1 MREWKKLKLVTDGMI
16 KRRKKRYYEKECSKL
31 QAHGAHTVPYKALK
45 SLSVAERP
53 PSFDPSKLKPE
64 LSESELV
71 EDLAGYFGRIS
82 EEFTP
87 LDRASLPHTYDRPVV
102 PLTQDYIRE
111 RLIQMNKPKL
121 SVSIDP
127 LSNLVNI
134 HADIFSG
141 PLTFIINAVRNG
153 AAWPSL
159 WAEEEVSIIPKSSNV
174 TDYSGCRNISCTS
187 VFSKLCESFMLED
200 LADEVTLRGPQF
212 GGMKGSGPPHL
223 LIELLTNMMEQLD
236 DNRAAV
242 TTI

>member
-1 MREWKKLKLVTDGMI
+1 M
-16 KRRKKRYYEKECSKL
+16 C
-31 QAHGAHTVPYKALK
+31 
-45 SLSVAERP
+45 
-53 PSFDPSKLKPE
+53 
-64 LSESELV
+64 
-71 EDLAGYFGRIS
+71 
-82 EEFTP
+82 
-87 LDRASLPHTYDRPVV
+87 
-102 PLTQDYIRE
+102 IRD
-111 RLIQMNKPKL
+111 
-121 SVSIDP
+121 SSIDP

-242 TTI
+242 TTISLYFEKAFNRMDHSVCIAALANKGASNQTIAMVTAFLEKRYMRIKIGHTLSQRRLTPGGAPQGTKSGNFLFCVAVDGIDRDDYLTDLSLIHI